1 LADKHDKN
9 KQMQK
14 NIKKIIFIGILSA
27 LFFSPFVSHAEL
39 SVVTDAADNIN
50 DVSATLRG
58 ISGTGLDLSLPT
70 TAYFRYTTAPTRPVF
85 CNDIYGSNMIST
97 PDIKITSSSQSFHQN
112 IVDLNPGT
120 PYYYCAIISN
130 KNQIAYSDEVKEFI
144 TSPSSLFAQT
154 TVTTIGSQVI
164 DSSSAWLKGTYST
177 SKPIQTYFE
186 YREEP
191 TFLSLEPTKIAWL
204 KATNSE
210 KNHAT
215 NTLGDVNFLL
225 TGLKANTKYDF
236 RFIAKTNETP
246 PQIFGDN
253 TFLSFKTFAG
263 AGSESHGMTFDA
275 ILKPIIIAT
284 GGTDNIVIP
293 STGTGGAGTGT
304 GGAGGAIVTGGGTLG
319 QIMTPPA
326 DAVVRFQEGIE
337 DVFFRQIIA
346 NNGSLARIYGY
357 KDGRNLTAFAWDLA
371 DLFARAF
378 GYIGYDGKEIR
389 VGPPDLAAYQIV
401 SIGGGKLIVYE
412 YFDSKIVSIRNMTEI
427 LRNIYDYEYYFR
439 K

>member
-1 LADKHDKN
+1 MADKHDKN

-112 IVDLNPGT
+112 IANLNPNT
-120 PYYYCAIISN
+120 TYHYCAIISS
-130 KNQIAYSDEVKEFI
+130 KNGIAYGEVKNFH
-144 TSPSSLFAQT
+144 TPSCPTCAQT

-164 DSSSAWLKGTYST
+164 DSNSAWLKGTYST

-186 YREEP
+186 YRREISAVE
-191 TFLSLEPTKIAWL
+191 TKNGATSANRLVESWT
-204 KATNSE
+204 KAVGSE
-210 KNHAT
+210 KDHSA
-215 NTLGDVNFLL
+215 NTFGNRSFLL
-225 TGLKANTKYDF
+225 SGLKSNTKYNF
-236 RFIAKTNETP
+236 RLVAKTGEDRA
-246 PQIFGDN
+246 QIIKGDILN
-253 TFLSFKTFAG
+253 FKTFASG
-263 AGSESHGMTFDA
+263 GGGQTPDIEADESIYTE
-275 ILKPIIIAT
+275 
-284 GGTDNIVIP
+284 
-293 STGTGGAGTGT
+293 T

-427 LRNIYDYEYYFR
+427 LRNIYDYEYYYR